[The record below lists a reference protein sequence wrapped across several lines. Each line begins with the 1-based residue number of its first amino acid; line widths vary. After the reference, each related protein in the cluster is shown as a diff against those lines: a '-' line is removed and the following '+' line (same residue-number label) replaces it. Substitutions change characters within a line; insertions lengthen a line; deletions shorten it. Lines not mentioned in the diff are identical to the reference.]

1 VINNGMTS
9 DVKSV
14 LGSLQELNNAN
25 TVSIKVPSTGKNVS
39 FKLASVSQQKELLRS
54 AFDGVDGVIKRA
66 NILNKIITDNST
78 SDTDFLIIDKNV
90 ILIELRKA
98 SVGSDI
104 TIKDVKY
111 DLNDLPTF
119 KKSDVKLKGT
129 VTHDG
134 ITAKLKV
141 PNLTLDTEINTKLG
155 TELAKVTDQQEKI
168 KQSIDVVV
176 SYETSKY
183 IDSIKIG
190 DAVIVFDQISS
201 FERREI
207 VNNLPLKLSNKILDY
222 IGEVKEVTDLSITF
236 DEEVI
241 VEIDASFLSAD

>member
-1 VINNGMTS
+1 MTS

-14 LGSLQELNNAN
+14 LTNLQELNDTT
-25 TVSIKVPSTGKNVS
+25 TVSIKVPSTGKNVL

-98 SVGSDI
+98 SIGSDI

-111 DLNDLPTF
+111 DLNNLPTF

>member
-1 VINNGMTS
+1 MTS

-98 SVGSDI
+98 SVGS
-104 TIKDVKY
+104 K
-111 DLNDLPTF
+111 
-119 KKSDVKLKGT
+119 
-129 VTHDG
+129 
-134 ITAKLKV
+134 
-141 PNLTLDTEINTKLG
+141 
-155 TELAKVTDQQEKI
+155 
-168 KQSIDVVV
+168 
-176 SYETSKY
+176 
-183 IDSIKIG
+183 
-190 DAVIVFDQISS
+190 
-201 FERREI
+201 
-207 VNNLPLKLSNKILDY
+207 
-222 IGEVKEVTDLSITF
+222 
-236 DEEVI
+236 
-241 VEIDASFLSAD
+241 

>member
-1 VINNGMTS
+1 MTS
-9 DVKSV
+9 NVKSV

-25 TVSIKVPSTGKNVS
+25 TVAIKIPSTGKELS
-39 FKLASVSQQKELLRS
+39 FKYASVSQQKELLRS

-78 SDTDFLIIDKNV
+78 TDTDFLIIDKNI

-104 TIKDVKY
+104 TINDVKY
-111 DLNDLPTF
+111 DLNDLSTF
-119 KKSDVKLKGT
+119 NKSEVKLKAT

-141 PNLTLDTEINTKLG
+141 PTLAIDTEINKKLG
-155 TELAKVTDQQEKI
+155 TELAKVTDQQEKV
-168 KQSIDVVV
+168 KQSIDLVV
-176 SYETSKY
+176 SYELSKY
-183 IDSIKIG
+183 IESIKVDDSMIAFN
-190 DAVIVFDQISS
+190 DISS
-201 FERREI
+201 YERREI
-207 VNNLPLKLSNKILDY
+207 VNSLPLKFSNMILDY
-222 IGEVKEVTDLSITF
+222 IGDIKTVTDQAITF
-236 DEEVI
+236 DGEVI

>member
-1 VINNGMTS
+1 MTS

-14 LGSLQELNNAN
+14 LGSLKELNNAN
-25 TVSIKVPSTGKNVS
+25 TVTIKVPSTGKNVS

-78 SDTDFLIIDKNV
+78 EDVDFLITDKNV

-104 TIKDVKY
+104 IIKDVKY
-111 DLNDLPTF
+111 NLNDLSVF
-119 KKSDVKLKGT
+119 KKSDIKLKGS

-155 TELAKVTDQQEKI
+155 AELAKVTDQQEKI

-183 IDSIKIG
+183 IDSIKVG
-190 DAVIVFDQISS
+190 DAVIVFDEISS
-201 FERREI
+201 YERREI

-222 IGEVKEVTDLSITF
+222 IGEIKEVTDIAITF

>member
-1 VINNGMTS
+1 MTS

-14 LGSLQELNNAN
+14 LGSLKELNNAN
-25 TVSIKVPSTGKNVS
+25 TVTIKVPSTGKNVS

-78 SDTDFLIIDKNV
+78 EDVDFLITDKNV

-111 DLNDLPTF
+111 DLNDLSVF
-119 KKSDVKLKGT
+119 KKSDIKLKGS

-155 TELAKVTDQQEKI
+155 AELAKVTDQQEKI

-183 IDSIKIG
+183 IDSIKVG
-190 DAVIVFDQISS
+190 DAVIVFDEISS
-201 FERREI
+201 YERREI

-222 IGEVKEVTDLSITF
+222 IGEIKEVTDIAITF